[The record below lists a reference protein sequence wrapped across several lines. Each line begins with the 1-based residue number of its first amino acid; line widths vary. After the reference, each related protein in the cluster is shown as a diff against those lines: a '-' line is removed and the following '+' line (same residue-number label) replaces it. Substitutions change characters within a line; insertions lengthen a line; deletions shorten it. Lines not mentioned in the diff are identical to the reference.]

1 MESFAKLKWRCRR
14 GTKELDYLLED
25 YLVQDYE
32 QANKEEQ
39 KLFIEFLS
47 LQDTQLIFF
56 LLGGQLPESE
66 GLSELVKK
74 IRNKTI

>member
-14 GTKELDYLLED
+14 GTKELDYFLEG
-25 YLVQDYE
+25 YLIQDYE

-39 KLFIEFLS
+39 KLFIELLS

>member
-14 GTKELDYLLED
+14 GTKELDYLLEG
-25 YLVQDYE
+25 YLIQDYE

-39 KLFIEFLS
+39 KLFIELLS